1 MCFRILEQSQ
11 VNIHNCFCGL
21 NCNEAID
28 FRQFCRGPCVCVLLP
43 MPVNQ
48 RNDFMG
54 IAKHIGR
61 SSASTCYGNCA
72 ITGTFT
78 GCCEI
83 QSRTKY
89 QGKNRQD
96 IYKSYCNFSISV
108 ESTAYPSP
116 CAIFLIPSNG
126 LISNKWRG

>member
-1 MCFRILEQSQ
+1 M
-11 VNIHNCFCGL
+11 
-21 NCNEAID
+21 
-28 FRQFCRGPCVCVLLP
+28 CVLLP

-96 IYKSYCNFSISV
+96 IIKVTVISV
-108 ESTAYPSP
+108 YRWNQLPTHHPVQF
-116 CAIFLIPSNG
+116 FLYLQTG
-126 LISNKWRG
+126 

>member
-1 MCFRILEQSQ
+1 M
-11 VNIHNCFCGL
+11 
-21 NCNEAID
+21 
-28 FRQFCRGPCVCVLLP
+28 CVLLP

-72 ITGTFT
+72 IAGTFT

-89 QGKNRQD
+89 QGKNKQD

-108 ESTAYPSP
+108 ESTAYPVQF
-116 CAIFLIPSNG
+116 FLYLQKG
-126 LISNKWRG
+126 